1 MGSWMRVWIVCITF
15 TLMPVCLHG
24 AISVRFKTERPI
36 YVALG
41 QTLILEAIFEKDQN
55 DKIDMVTWD
64 RERGGD
70 NVRLSH
76 GNRVSLEKGNAL
88 LRVTDVAEVDFANYK
103 VTVTDS
109 NGYQKHDLI
118 EVRKIVEPLKA
129 TVTRVLECIVDNR
142 GMTQWDSPQYSWLV
156 DGVTVTN
163 QTALLADGSRL
174 DISEVKG
181 VNYTCIIK
189 SSLGTVTTHFEIPKE
204 SQACCAG
211 LIATGVVTAIVL
223 VAGFSLVFLKRRMK
237 SKKPEKSKEEM
248 TLNTNPT

>member
-1 MGSWMRVWIVCITF
+1 MGSWMLVWILCTTV

-24 AISVRFKTERPI
+24 AISVRFKTGRLLN
-36 YVALG
+36 VALG
-41 QTLILEAIFEKDQN
+41 QTLVLEAIFEKDPD

-64 RERGGD
+64 RKRGRD

-76 GNRVSLEKGNAL
+76 ANRISLEKEDAL
-88 LRVTDVAEVDFANYK
+88 LRVTDVAEGDFAIYK

-109 NGYQKHDLI
+109 NGYQQYDSI

-129 TVTRVLECIVDNR
+129 SIARVLECVVDNH
-142 GMTQWDSPQYSWLV
+142 GMTQWDSPQFSWLV

-181 VNYTCIIK
+181 VNFTCIIK
-189 SSLGTVTTHFEIPKE
+189 SSLGTVTTHYQIPEESCE
-204 SQACCAG
+204 SQPCCAA
-211 LIATGVVTAIVL
+211 LIAVAVVTAITL
-223 VAGFSLVFLKRRMK
+223 MAGFIVMK
-237 SKKPEKSKEEM
+237 KCKNNAI
-248 TLNTNPT
+248 L